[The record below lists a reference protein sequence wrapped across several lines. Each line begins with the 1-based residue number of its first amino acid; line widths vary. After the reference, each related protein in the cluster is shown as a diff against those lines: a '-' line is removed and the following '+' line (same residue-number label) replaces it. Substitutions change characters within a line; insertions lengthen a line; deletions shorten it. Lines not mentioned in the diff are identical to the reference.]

1 MLYLP
6 HYGAFDILVCQIT
19 TIAPYKPKGGW
30 WGCTLI
36 GALILQILV
45 FFLGNITRDSLTSVN
60 ECSIRG
66 FDNGFL
72 VIKVAQNSFHK
83 VAQVLCNL
91 SH

>member
-1 MLYLP
+1 MGHLTFWCVKSPLLP
-6 HYGAFDILVCQIT
+6 HISLRGVVGLYIDRCINPAN
-19 TIAPYKPKGGW
+19 
-30 WGCTLI
+30 
-36 GALILQILV
+36 LV

-91 SH
+91 LH